1 MGLRNCGGGEWGW
14 PGRLGKRAREAEE
27 SSRSGR
33 SPVLTYSV
41 CPRPPKEAECYP
53 LMGRGPLGTFNRN
66 MTRSVATSFKC
77 VLSKWFFQIDII
89 FLYIL

>member
-53 LMGRGPLGTFNRN
+53 LMGRGPLGTFNTDLWPPASNVCCRN
-66 MTRSVATSFKC
+66 GSFK
-77 VLSKWFFQIDII
+77 IDII